1 MNNYINHMN
10 NYINQVSNNI
20 NLEIMGRCRNLK
32 NLEGNVREYENMT
45 KIITISREFGSGGRE
60 LGKRLAER
68 IGCEYYDKEII
79 MAIAENKGMNEVY
92 VEHMLESQPWK
103 EMPLHFRSS
112 LSGSRGLEHARM
124 DLLLEQKKV
133 IEAIAGRG
141 KDCIIVGRNADV
153 LLNDFMPFKLFVCAD
168 MNAKIGRC
176 LERAGENEKV
186 SRKEL
191 ERKIRS
197 VDKGRAQIRNVVTD
211 SPWGDR
217 YAYHLTVNTSGWNI
231 KELIP
236 MVAEYA
242 AAWFRR
248 RENDTV
254 V

>member
-1 MNNYINHMN
+1 MI
-10 NYINQVSNNI
+10 
-20 NLEIMGRCRNLK
+20 
-32 NLEGNVREYENMT
+32 

-60 LGKRLAER
+60 LGKRLAEQ

-79 MAIAENKGMNEVY
+79 MAIAENKGMKEVY
-92 VEHMLESQPWK
+92 VEHMLENQPWK
-103 EMPLHFRSS
+103 EIPLHFRSS
-112 LSGSRGLEHARM
+112 FSGSRAIGYTRT

-141 KDCIIVGRNADV
+141 KDCVIVGRNADV
-153 LLNDFMPFKLFVCAD
+153 LLHDYMPFKLFVCAD
-168 MNAKIGRC
+168 MDTKIQRC
-176 LERAGENEKV
+176 LERAEENEKV

-197 VDKGRAQIRNVVTD
+197 VDKSRGQIRDVVTD
-211 SPWGDR
+211 VPWGDK

-248 RENDTV
+248 RENDTIIRPF
-254 V
+254 